1 MKTSVSGSRDTSLRW
16 WMLVILSLG
25 FVQLTLNWFD
35 IAAAFPALGQQFSLQ
50 IPQLALLISL
60 FLAGYGIFHIPT
72 GFLTY
77 RFGLR
82 NVLLAGIL
90 LESLGGIASAFA
102 PNYGWLVILRI
113 ITGIGASFFVGSGF
127 AMVTSWFR
135 GRELALALG
144 ISGGAAFALGAA
156 FGLFTWVSVIQAT
169 GWSTALVIGGVIG
182 LVIFFITLIWLRV
195 PNDEQVEL
203 EAGSFSWSA
212 VGRVLG
218 NKDLWFLGLSLL
230 GAYGAYFTASQLMST
245 YAVAVFHLSES
256 TGGLIAAVIVLA
268 GIPGSLIGGYMADH
282 TRRLKAVI
290 ITPLLLL
297 GVGMILFPFVGL
309 IGTWVIA
316 IVVGFFLIFGF
327 AAMTSTP
334 GHYRDRIN
342 PEDVATAEGLILTLA
357 AVGGFLVPIF
367 FGQIEV
373 ASGFTWAWVFLGV
386 VSIVFA
392 VIGFAAR
399 EPLGTSTAQ
408 KAPIAVERGQ
418 I

>member
-1 MKTSVSGSRDTSLRW
+1 MKTSLSGSRDTSLRW

-25 FVQLTLNWFD
+25 FFQLTLNWFD
-35 IAAAFPALGQQFSLQ
+35 IAAVFPAVGQQFGLQ
-50 IPQLALLISL
+50 FPQLALLISL

-72 GFLTY
+72 GILAY

-102 PNYGWLVILRI
+102 PNYVWLMILRI
-113 ITGIGASFFVGSGF
+113 ITGVGASFFVGCGF
-127 AMVTSWFR
+127 SMVTSWFR

-156 FGLFTWVSVIQAT
+156 FGLFTWVSIIQST

-182 LVIFFITLIWLRV
+182 IVVFFIALIWLRE
-195 PNDEQVEL
+195 PNDELGEL
-203 EAGSFSWSA
+203 EARYFSWSA
-212 VGRVLG
+212 IGRVLG
-218 NKDLWFLGLSLL
+218 NKDLWFLGLGIL
-230 GAYGAYFTASQLMST
+230 GAYGAYFTASQLMSS
-245 YAVAVFHLSES
+245 YAVAVFHLSAS

-268 GIPGSLIGGYMADH
+268 GVPGSILGGYIADRAH
-282 TRRLKAVI
+282 SLKVVI

-297 GVGMILFPFVGL
+297 GVGMLLLPFVGL
-309 IGTWVIA
+309 TGTWVIA
-316 IVVGFFLIFGF
+316 VLVGFLLIFGF
-327 AAMTSTP
+327 AAWTAAP
-334 GHYRDRIN
+334 GHYSDRVH
-342 PEDVATAEGLILTLA
+342 PKEVATAVGLMLTLA
-357 AVGGFLVPIF
+357 AVGGFLVPIG
-367 FGQIEV
+367 FGLIEA
-373 ASGFTWAWVFLGV
+373 ASGFTWAWVFLGA
-386 VSIVFA
+386 VSIVFG

-399 EPLGTSTAQ
+399 EPLIASSVQ

>member
-16 WMLVILSLG
+16 WMLAILSLG

-35 IAAAFPALGQQFSLQ
+35 IAAAFPAVGQQFGLQ

-72 GFLTY
+72 GFLAY

-102 PNYGWLVILRI
+102 PNYAWLMILRV
-113 ITGIGASFFVGSGF
+113 ITGIGASFFVGCGF

-156 FGLFTWVSVIQAT
+156 FGLFTWVSIIQAT

-182 LVIFFITLIWLRV
+182 LVIFFIALIWLRV

-218 NKDLWFLGLSLL
+218 NKDLWFFGLSLL

-268 GIPGSLIGGYMADH
+268 GIPGSIIGGYMADRTH
-282 TRRLKAVI
+282 RLKAVI
-290 ITPLLLL
+290 ITPLLVL
-297 GVGMILFPFVGL
+297 GVGMLLFPFAGL
-309 IGTWVIA
+309 TGTWVIA

-327 AAMTSTP
+327 AALTAVP

-386 VSIVFA
+386 VSLVFG

-399 EPLGTSTAQ
+399 EPLGTPATQ
-408 KAPIAVERGQ
+408 KASIGVERGQ